1 MTEPRKEKEEKP
13 IQGQKGQNNLP
24 ENKPKQPH
32 KEDAPNDAD
41 PQTQYEDKD
50 ES

>member
-13 IQGQKGQNNLP
+13 VKGENDLP
-24 ENKPKQPH
+24 QNKPKQPN
-32 KEDAPNDAD
+32 KEDAPDDAD